1 MKQMKI
7 AVKTLQNY
15 NFILSLLKE
24 HACFAWCRVFI
35 KTSFNSLLF
44 SSQKPNVPDERS
56 QNSLFFPP
64 RKVCFTEHSIHTVCS
79 VLLEKSSLSASMC
92 GTLIYQSHSAADG
105 TSASQ
110 RSWLH
115 WGILEDKSHL
125 LSCTRARTNTDK
137 VWQLLACFTTAATRN
152 SSFHP

>member
-1 MKQMKI
+1 MDPTKAYSTAGIKS
-7 AVKTLQNY
+7 TL
-15 NFILSLLKE
+15 
-24 HACFAWCRVFI
+24 
-35 KTSFNSLLF
+35 SFFQLCHRFHPICL
-44 SSQKPNVPDERS
+44 